1 MTPRMKTKGQ
11 TALETSF
18 VILLI
23 VVAISYIVVKAN
35 ILTYQATTMAK
46 ARAVA
51 QGAAFELSMSGITT
65 HLVRIDE
72 NVTSGLKADLY
83 VVSKDCIKAQTKFN
97 DSLDTVHAGM
107 MNKWTC
113 NESLYSDTKFNP

>member
-1 MTPRMKTKGQ
+1 MKTKGQ

-23 VVAISYIVVKAN
+23 VVAISHIVVKAN
-35 ILTYQATTMAK
+35 ILTYEATTMAK

-72 NVTSGLKADLY
+72 NVTSGLQVVLY
-83 VVSKDCIKAQTKFN
+83 AVSKDCDAAGVKFN
-97 DSLDTVHAGM
+97 DTINAIHPNLMSNLI
-107 MNKWTC
+107 C
-113 NESLYSDTKFNP
+113 SESLYSDTEFNP